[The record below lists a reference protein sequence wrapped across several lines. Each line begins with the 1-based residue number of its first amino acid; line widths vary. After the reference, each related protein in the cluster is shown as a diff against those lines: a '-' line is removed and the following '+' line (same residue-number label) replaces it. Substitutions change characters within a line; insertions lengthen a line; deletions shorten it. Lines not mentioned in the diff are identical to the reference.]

1 MNAIDPVLA
10 KIDANRHAA
19 LDRLFELLRIPS
31 ISTDPAFAADC
42 RKAAEWL
49 VSELKSLGFEAS
61 LRATPGHPMVVAHRR
76 KPGAK
81 RVLFYG
87 HYDVQPVDP
96 LSLWAT
102 PPFEPHLKNGANG
115 QQIMGRG
122 AADDKGQVMTFIEA
136 ARGFIETHGDLP
148 LDVTIF
154 LEGEEES
161 GSPSLDAF
169 LQAAKDEL
177 KADLVLV
184 CDTGMW
190 DAETPAI
197 TGSLRGLVGEEVII
211 TCADR
216 DLHSGGFGGLAQN
229 PIRALAKVLAKL
241 HDDDGKVTLPGF
253 YDGVDEISAD
263 LRASWE
269 KLPFDVAEFLGD
281 VGLKTPAGE
290 KGRSVL
296 EMLWARPTCEMNGI
310 TGGYTGDGFKT
321 VLPAKATAKI
331 SFRLVGRQD
340 PQKIRDSFRTF
351 VRDHLP
357 ADCAVEFLDHGASP
371 GIVLPSGG
379 AAFQNARAAL
389 SSEWGSEAFIIG
401 GGGSIPVVG
410 AFKKVLGMDSL
421 LIGFGLDDDRIHS
434 PNEKYELASFQRG
447 ARSWA
452 RVMAALAS

>member
-1 MNAIDPVLA
+1 MATIDAVLA
-10 KIDANRHAA
+10 KIDANRDQA
-19 LDRLFELLRIPS
+19 LARLFQLLRIPS
-31 ISTDPAFAADC
+31 ISTDPAYASEC
-42 RKAAEWL
+42 KLAAEWL

-61 LRATPGHPMVVAHRR
+61 IRVTPGHPMVVAHRR
-76 KPGAK
+76 KAGAK

-102 PPFEPHLKNGANG
+102 NPFEPHLKDGPNGK
-115 QQIMGRG
+115 QIMGRG

-161 GSPSLDAF
+161 GSPSLNAF
-169 LQAAKDEL
+169 LKAAKDEL

-197 TGSLRGLVGEEVII
+197 TGSLRGLVGEEVIV

-216 DLHSGGFGGLAQN
+216 DLHSGSFGGPAQN

-241 HDDDGKVTLPGF
+241 HDEEGRVTLPGF
-253 YDGVDEISAD
+253 YEGVDDISPG

-269 KLPFDVAEFLGD
+269 KLPFEVAEFLGE

-290 KGRSVL
+290 KGRTVL

-310 TGGYTGDGFKT
+310 VGGYTGDGFKT
-321 VLPAKATAKI
+321 VLPAKASAKI
-331 SFRLVGRQD
+331 SFRLVGHQD
-340 PQKIRDSFRTF
+340 PNKIRAHFRAF
-351 VRDHLP
+351 VKAHLP
-357 ADCAVEFLDHGASP
+357 ADCRVEFLEHGASP
-371 GIVLPSGG
+371 GIVLPSEGPEFKS
-379 AAFQNARAAL
+379 AQQAL
-389 SSEWGSEAFIIG
+389 SAEWGSEAFIIG

-410 AFKKVLGMDSL
+410 AFKEVLGMDSL

-434 PNEKYELASFQRG
+434 PNEKYELVSFQKG

-452 RVMAALAS
+452 RVMAALAG

>member
-1 MNAIDPVLA
+1 MNIDNVLA
-10 KIDANRHAA
+10 TIDANREAA
-19 LDRLFELLRIPS
+19 LGRLFDLLRIPS
-31 ISTDPAFAADC
+31 ISTDPAYAQDV
-42 RKAAEWL
+42 RRAAEWL
-49 VSELKSLGFEAS
+49 ERELSGLGFKAS
-61 LRATPGHPMVVAHRR
+61 VRKTAGHPMVVAHLP

-87 HYDVQPVDP
+87 HYDVQPIDP
-96 LSLWAT
+96 VTLWETA
-102 PPFEPHLKNGANG
+102 PFEPRLKDGPNGK
-115 QQIMGRG
+115 QIAGRG

-136 ARGFIETHGDLP
+136 VRGYIEAQGGLP
-148 LDVTIF
+148 LDITIF

-190 DAETPAI
+190 DAKTPAI
-197 TGSLRGLVGEEVII
+197 TGSLRGLVGEEIFI

-216 DLHSGGFGGLAQN
+216 DLHSGGFGGPAQN

-241 HDDDGKVTLPGF
+241 HDDDGRVTIPGF
-253 YDGVDEISAD
+253 YDGVDETPPD
-263 LRASWE
+263 LKASWE
-269 KLPFDVAEFLGD
+269 KLPFSEAEFLGD
-281 VGLKTPAGE
+281 VGLTTPAGE

-296 EMLWARPTCEMNGI
+296 EMLWARPTCEINGI
-310 TGGYTGDGFKT
+310 IGGYTGEGFKT
-321 VLPAKATAKI
+321 VLPAKASAKV

-340 PQKIRDSFRTF
+340 PHKIRQNFRQF
-351 VRDHLP
+351 IRDHLP
-357 ADCAVEFLDHGASP
+357 ADCQVEFHEHGASP
-371 GIVLPSGG
+371 GIVLPSQGG
-379 AAFQNARAAL
+379 DFQRAKQAL
-389 SSEWGSEAFIIG
+389 SQEWGNEAFIIG

-410 AFKKVLGMDSL
+410 AFKKVLGIDSM

-452 RVMAALAS
+452 RVIAALAS